1 MFTKADAHSMM
12 TSTIETQGLLLMFQ
26 HRISD
31 FRYTNTYPVVS
42 FNATVEDYSALHFT
56 SIELDESRKRIHSS
70 SCTCSKGRHSNTICQ
85 HKAALLLVWAHNREN
100 GQIELNGETER
111 EKSTDQEVLQF
122 LRERYSGLKADRSG
136 TIYLEPHV
144 TGIDKYSHALKV
156 EFRIG
161 REGTKGYVLKKISD
175 LTVSDAEETSIRF
188 GKNLEFVPCDDSF
201 NHSSKPLY
209 QFFKRLV
216 KANDTFDVSY
226 DRYGYYGYYYD
237 SDRENYLQ
245 RTLTLRGYYLDEFF
259 AAMKDLPL
267 SIPVDSGRRT
277 IDKAFH
283 LSDAE
288 YRPSIK
294 LEKSGKGL
302 QISDCYF
309 LYVQGAR
316 YLYLIDVEGG
326 TIYRMPDTGEAM
338 LLPVLNLVRTS
349 GSNPLYINSEDVPA
363 FVEQAYPV
371 LSKYFEPEL
380 VAFDPVKYLPPIP
393 TFAFYL
399 DLPQSGLVT
408 CEAFACYD
416 DDRYNI
422 YESKLTN
429 EAKRNLQEEKAV
441 DTAIAHWFNSFDPVN
456 RRMAI
461 IDDDDRI
468 ASFLMDGIPFLKAK
482 GEVYIS
488 DALKRLQIRSLPSV
502 SIGVSLSNDLLQLN
516 IAGEQKSL
524 EDLAE
529 ILSRYTPKKKYYRL
543 KNGSFIKVDNE
554 EELDELAR
562 LSEGLQLSSK
572 QIRSG
577 DISIPAYRAMYIEK
591 AADESG
597 HLEIDRDDYFRDL
610 IHRMD
615 DADKTYELPNPLKD
629 ILRDYQKNGYY
640 WLRRLY
646 DNHFAGLLAD
656 EMGLGKTLQVIAF
669 LSSLE
674 QRKQVLV
681 VCPASLVYNWQSEFR
696 HFAPDMKISVIVGN
710 AQQRANAIAAAPEDA
725 VLITSYDALKRDLD
739 HYEGR
744 QFEVEVLDEA
754 QYIKNANTMA
764 SESVKTINARFRIA
778 LTGTPI
784 ENRLSEL
791 WSIFDYLMPG
801 FLYRYTYFKT
811 HFENPIVKSR
821 DKVTQ
826 EALRKMVG
834 PFILRRRKTEVLTE
848 LPEKLEE
855 VYYAPL
861 EGEQRELYDARR
873 QRLRIMLGKESEAE
887 FRKNKIAVLAEITR
901 LRQTCCAPS
910 LIYEN
915 YNGNSAKEDLCI
927 ELIRNAVDSGH
938 KILLFSQFK
947 TMLELL
953 NKRLEAEGIPYYF
966 LSGSTSKEERASM
979 VEAFQKDE
987 TPVFCISLKA
997 GGTGLNLTA
1006 ADIVIHYDPWWN
1018 TAVENQA
1025 SDRTHRIGQTKVV
1038 TVYRLIVSD
1047 TIEERILQLQEKKA
1061 DLAGE
1066 ILSGEELSSSNLTK
1080 EQLMEIL

>member
-1 MFTKADAHSMM
+1 MFTKADARNMM
-12 TSTIETQGLLLMFQ
+12 TSSVETQGLLLMFQ
-26 HRISD
+26 RRISE
-31 FRYTNTYPVVS
+31 FRYTNTYPIVS
-42 FNATVEDYSALHFT
+42 FDASVEDIHAYHFT
-56 SIELDESRKRIHSS
+56 SIQLDEGHKRIRTSN
-70 SCTCSKGRHSNTICQ
+70 CTCAKGRNSNTICP
-85 HKAALLLVWAHNREN
+85 HKAALLLVWAHNRET
-100 GQIELNGETER
+100 GQIELDGETVR
-111 EKSTDQEVLQF
+111 EKPTNQEVVQF
-122 LRERYSGLKADRSG
+122 LNNHTSGLKADRSG

-144 TGIDKYSHALKV
+144 TGIEKYNHSLQV

-175 LTVSDAEETSIRF
+175 LTAAEADETPIRF
-188 GKNLEFVPCDDSF
+188 GKNLEFIPCDDSF
-201 NHSSKPLY
+201 NYSSKPLY
-209 QFFKRLV
+209 QFFKRLES
-216 KANDTFDVSY
+216 ANDTFEMNY
-226 DRYGYYGYYYD
+226 YNRYGYYSHYYND
-237 SDRENYLQ
+237 KNYLY
-245 RTLTLRGYYLDEFF
+245 RALSLHGYYLDAFF
-259 AAMKDLPL
+259 DALKDLPL
-267 SIPVDSGRRT
+267 AIPVESGPRIR
-277 IDKAFH
+277 DKVFH
-283 LSDAE
+283 LSDDV
-288 YRPSIK
+288 YHPPIK
-294 LEKSGKGL
+294 LQKSGDGL

-309 LYVQGAR
+309 IYLQGAQ
-316 YLYLIDVEGG
+316 YLYLINLDGD
-326 TIYRMPDTGEAM
+326 TIHRITDTNDSM
-338 LLPVLNLVRTS
+338 LVPVIDLVRAS
-349 GSNPLYINSEDVPA
+349 GSAPLYINSKDIPA
-363 FVEQAYPV
+363 FVTQAYPV

-380 VAFDPVKYLPPIP
+380 VQFDPIKYLPPVP
-393 TFAFYL
+393 TFSFYL
-399 DLPQSGLVT
+399 DLPQDGLLT

-422 YESKLTN
+422 YESVLTN
-429 EAKRNLQEEKAV
+429 EAKRNLPEEKAI

-488 DALKRLQIRSLPSV
+488 DSLKRLQIRSLPRV

-516 IAGEQKSL
+516 IAGELKSL

-543 KNGSFIKVDNE
+543 KNGSFIKVEND
-554 EELDELAR
+554 EELSELAR
-562 LSEGLQLSSK
+562 LSEDLQLTGK

-591 AADESG
+591 AADESD

-615 DADKTYELPNPLKD
+615 DADKTYELPDHLKD
-629 ILRDYQKNGYY
+629 VLRDYQKNGYY

-646 DNHFAGLLAD
+646 DNRFAGLLAD

-669 LSSLE
+669 LSSLNN
-674 QRKQVLV
+674 RKQTLI
-681 VCPASLVYNWQSEFR
+681 VCPASLVYNWQSEFHR
-696 HFAPDMKISVIVGN
+696 FAPELPTSVIVGN
-710 AQQRANAIAAAPEDA
+710 AAQRANTIAAAPEDG

-739 HYEGR
+739 SYEGR
-744 QFEVEVLDEA
+744 SFEVEVLDEA

-801 FLYRYTYFKT
+801 FLYRYNYFKT
-811 HFENPIVKSR
+811 HYENPIVRSR

-915 YNGNSAKEDLCI
+915 YKGNSAKEDLCI

-947 TMLELL
+947 TMLEQL
-953 NKRLEAEGIPYYF
+953 NKRLEAEGIKYYF
-966 LSGSTSKEERASM
+966 LSGDTSKEERAQM
-979 VEAFQKDE
+979 VEAFQKDD
-987 TPVFCISLKA
+987 TPVFSISLKA

-1038 TVYRLIVSD
+1038 SVYRLIVQD

-1066 ILSGEELSSSNLTK
+1066 ILSGEELSSSSLTK